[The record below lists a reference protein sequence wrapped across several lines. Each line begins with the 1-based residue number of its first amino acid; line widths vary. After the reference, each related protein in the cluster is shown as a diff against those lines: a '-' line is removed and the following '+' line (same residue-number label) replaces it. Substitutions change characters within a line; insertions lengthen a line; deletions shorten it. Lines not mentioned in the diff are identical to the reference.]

1 MDKAFKI
8 GKDQLVSNF
17 KVACDKL
24 NYQDV
29 EINPVT
35 DTITYKAIGKGLQ
48 WGTNAIVKVSFSEKG
63 GYTNASFQVLKEIR
77 FPMIG
82 KQRIIDSFYK
92 EIIGLLEVLN
102 KSSRN
107 NDSIEKADLN
117 LLGEDSE
124 KGSSIVDPYQSNYET
139 PLNSNKDSKTVE
151 KYLEANKKSN
161 NKKLFIVIGISVVF
175 GLFILLSGGEKGSS
189 SISNPISC
197 LTGVDWVYPSASNPT
212 GAWKFSSDGTFNS
225 STTMF
230 GGMSTWGNW
239 EDLGG
244 GRIKITY
251 TRTTENYLPDSQIIK
266 LNGCNELSVGQ
277 TLYIKD

>member
-8 GKDQLVSNF
+8 ERDQLVNNF
-17 KVACDKL
+17 IVACSKL
-24 NYQDV
+24 EYQDV

-35 DTITYKAIGKGLQ
+35 DSITYKAIGKGLQ

-92 EIIGLLEVLN
+92 EIIGLVELLN

-107 NDSIEKADLN
+107 NDSIEKGNLN
-117 LLGEDSE
+117 LLVEDSD
-124 KGSSIVDPYQSNYET
+124 KGSSIVDPNQSKNVT

-161 NKKLFIVIGISVVF
+161 NNKLFIVIGISVVF
-175 GLFILLSGGEKGSS
+175 GFFIFLSGGEKGSS
-189 SISNPISC
+189 STSDPISC

-239 EDLGG
+239 EDLGS

-251 TRTTENYLPDSQIIK
+251 TRTTENYLPDSQIIE
-266 LNGCNELSVGQ
+266 LNGCNELRVGQ

>member
-8 GKDQLVSNF
+8 EKEQLVSNF

-24 NYQDV
+24 EYQDV

-35 DTITYKAIGKGLQ
+35 DSITYKAIGQGLQ

-63 GYTNASFQVLKEIR
+63 DFTNASFQVLKEIR

-92 EIIGLLEVLN
+92 EIIGLVELLN

-107 NDSIEKADLN
+107 NDSIEKGNLN
-117 LLGEDSE
+117 LLVEDSD
-124 KGSSIVDPYQSNYET
+124 KGSSIVDLNQSKYET
-139 PLNSNKDSKTVE
+139 LLNSNKDSKTVE

-161 NKKLFIVIGISVVF
+161 NNKLFVVIGISVVF

-189 SISNPISC
+189 STSDPISC
-197 LTGVDWVYPSASNPT
+197 LTGVDWVYPSASSPT
-212 GAWKFSSDGTFNS
+212 GAWKFSYDGTFNS
-225 STTMF
+225 STTMC

-239 EDLGG
+239 EDLGS

-251 TRTTENYLPDSQIIK
+251 TRTTENYLPESQI
-266 LNGCNELSVGQ
+266 LELSNCNSLKVGS
-277 TLYIKD
+277 TVYIKD

>member
-8 GKDQLVSNF
+8 EKDQLVSNF
-17 KVACDKL
+17 KVACSKL
-24 NYQDV
+24 EYQDV
-29 EINPVT
+29 EVNPVT

-48 WGTNAIVKVSFSEKG
+48 WGTNAIVKISFSEKG
-63 GYTNASFQVLKEIR
+63 GHTNASFQVIKEIR

-92 EIIGLLEVLN
+92 EIIGLVELLN

-107 NDSIEKADLN
+107 NDSIEKEDLN
-117 LLGEDSE
+117 LLGEYSE
-124 KGSSIVDPYQSNYET
+124 KGSSIVDPNQSKYET

-161 NKKLFIVIGISVVF
+161 NNKLFIVIGISVVF
-175 GLFILLSGGEKGSS
+175 GLFILLSGEEKGSS
-189 SISNPISC
+189 SISDPISC

-239 EDLGG
+239 ADLGG

-251 TRTTENYLPDSQIIK
+251 TRTTENYLPDSQIIE
-266 LNGCNELSVGQ
+266 LNGCNELKVGQ